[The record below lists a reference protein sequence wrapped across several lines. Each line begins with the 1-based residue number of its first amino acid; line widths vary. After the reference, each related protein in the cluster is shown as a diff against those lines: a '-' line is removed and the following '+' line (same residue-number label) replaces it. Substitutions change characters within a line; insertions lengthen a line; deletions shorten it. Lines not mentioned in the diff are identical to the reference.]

1 MYRLLTEKER
11 TELKTK
17 DLKKDDVLFRE
28 GDICHYACI
37 VLDGEIII
45 RTIDDNG
52 NEIIFAK
59 TKKGQIFGNN
69 LLFSNDKKYKGD
81 VIATRDTKVLFI
93 EEKELLNIL
102 QTNTQFLIAYLS
114 EQANITKELNSKIK
128 LSSISS
134 AKERF
139 MFYLKEHNNNI
150 EYTSITS
157 LSKELGFQ
165 RETLSRLLSK
175 LKKEKVV
182 NVSNNKIKRG

>member
-1 MYRLLTEKER
+1 MYRLLTEKEIAK
-11 TELKTK
+11 LKTK
-17 DLKKDDVLFRE
+17 NLKKDDVLFRE
-28 GDICHYACI
+28 GDFCHYACI
-37 VLDGEIII
+37 VIDGEIII

-59 TKKGQIFGNN
+59 VNKGQIFGNN
-69 LLFSNDKKYKGD
+69 LIFSKDRKYKGD
-81 VIATRDTKVLFI
+81 VIATKDTKVLFI
-93 EEKELLNIL
+93 GEKELLNVL
-102 QTNTQFLIAYLS
+102 QTNTKFLSAYLS

-139 MFYLKEHNNNI
+139 MFYLKEHNNSI

-157 LSKELGFQ
+157 LSKELGLQ

-175 LKKEKVV
+175 LKKEKIVI
-182 NVSNNKIKRG
+182 VSNNKIKRG

>member
-28 GDICHYACI
+28 GDVCHYACI

-45 RTIDDNG
+45 RTIDDSG

-69 LLFSNDKKYKGD
+69 LLFSSDKKYKGD
-81 VIATRDTKVLFI
+81 VIATKDTKVLFI
-93 EEKELLNIL
+93 GKKELLNIL

-128 LSSISS
+128 LSSLSS

-157 LSKELGFQ
+157 LSKELGLQ

-182 NVSNNKIKRG
+182 SVSNNKIKRD

>member
-28 GDICHYACI
+28 GDVCHYACI

-45 RTIDDNG
+45 RTIDDSG

-114 EQANITKELNSKIK
+114 EQASITKELNSKIK